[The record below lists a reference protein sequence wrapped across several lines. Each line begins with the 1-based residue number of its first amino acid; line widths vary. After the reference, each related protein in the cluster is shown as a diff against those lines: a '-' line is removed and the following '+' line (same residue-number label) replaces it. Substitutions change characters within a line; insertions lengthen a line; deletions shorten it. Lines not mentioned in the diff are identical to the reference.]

1 MAKGINLG
9 RQLTQQELEGLSIK
23 QLERLINKEVR
34 FQNQLRRELESK
46 GLEEFSESY
55 QKAKHLAEE
64 RVVKQL
70 PSAALVKREDFNK
83 KKALIEYYN
92 QVAGANR
99 AQGASIKAA
108 QAKRSSVMKKFGV
121 GKKKAA
127 TIQKKMNVGNYN
139 KFKEV
144 AKVEPKIKELF
155 SSGEVIDIYDES
167 IETGRT
173 IEEVI
178 DEHKGNGKK
187 DRERKIGEGTHLSAE
202 EFFEG
207 LF

>member
-55 QKAKHLAEE
+55 QKAKNLAEE
-64 RVVKQL
+64 KHVRQL
-70 PSAALVKREDFNK
+70 PSAALVKRGDINK

-92 QVAGANR
+92 QVASANR
-99 AQGASIKAA
+99 ASGASVKAA
-108 QAKRSSVMKKFGV
+108 KAKRSSVMRQYGV
-121 GKKKAA
+121 GAKKAA
-127 TIQKKMNVGNYN
+127 AIQKKVNLDRYH

-144 AKVEPKIKELF
+144 ADVNPKIKELF
-155 SSGEVIDIYDES
+155 QSDEVLDIYDES
-167 IETGRT
+167 IETGQT

-178 DEHKGNGKK
+178 DERLEARRRGARSYITN
-187 DRERKIGEGTHLSAE
+187 AE
-202 EFFEG
+202 EFFGG